1 MRVLI
6 VGCGY
11 VGSTLGS
18 ELVRQGH
25 QVWGVQRTS
34 RGAAALK
41 AAGISPIQADI
52 AVPETCAGLPRGC
65 DWVVLCVSSRG
76 GGVAEYERT
85 YLQGTRNLLALLLD
99 TPPLKFVYTSSTSV
113 YGHSDGSN
121 VDETSRT
128 RPDSPTAQVLVRTE
142 ELLSSAVRQRGFPA
156 VVLRVAGIYGPDRA
170 YWLEQ
175 VRSNAATLD
184 PAVDR
189 ILNMIHRDDVAG
201 AIFAALE
208 RGKAGAIYNA
218 VDDCPVRQSD
228 FIQWLRDQLGRPC
241 SAGVLSEISTRSPRA
256 TTNKRVLN
264 RKLREQLGY
273 CFRFPTFREGYLDL
287 LKRESP

>member
-1 MRVLI
+1 M
-6 VGCGY
+6 
-11 VGSTLGS
+11 GSRLGS

-41 AAGISPIQADI
+41 AAGIFPLQADI
-52 AVPETCAGLPRGC
+52 SLVQSCVGLPRGC

-85 YLQGTRNLLALLLD
+85 YLQGNRNLITSLLD
-99 TPPLKFVYTSSTSV
+99 APPLKFVYTSSTSV
-113 YGHSDGSN
+113 YGQSDASS
-121 VDETSRT
+121 VDETSPT
-128 RPDSPTAQVLVRTE
+128 RPDSPAAQVLVRTE
-142 ELLSSAVRQRGFPA
+142 ELLSSAVRERGFPT

-175 VRSNAATLD
+175 VRTNAARLHTGG
-184 PAVDR
+184 DR

-201 AIFAALE
+201 AILAALE
-208 RGKAGAIYNA
+208 RGEAGAVYNA
-218 VDDCPVRQSD
+218 VDDCPVSQSD
-228 FIQWLRDQLGRPC
+228 FLEWLCEQLGRPC
-241 SAGVLSEISTRSPRA
+241 PADGLSEISTGSPRA
-256 TTNKRVLN
+256 ATNKRVLN

-273 CFRFPTFREGYLDL
+273 CFRFPTFREGYRDL
-287 LKRESP
+287 LRAGSL